1 MTDDEIIH
9 VLAEVGAE
17 WLMDEADE
25 CCQSNAIRHIVAS
38 SIAAERESCAKLAEA
53 VAKTMGDL
61 ARQHLED
68 GNADSMDRC
77 YARALQCTQLAAD
90 IRTRSA

>member
-1 MTDDEIIH
+1 MTDDEIVA
-9 VLAEVGAE
+9 VLAEVGAG
-17 WLMDEADE
+17 WLMDEDDE
-25 CCQSNAIRHIVAS
+25 GCQTKAIRHIVS
-38 SIAAERESCAKLAEA
+38 SAIAAERESCAKLAEA
-53 VAKTMGDL
+53 AAKTMGDL